1 MKADLR
7 AELGLLHRNVDE
19 LIPCAT
25 DAGMWTREEAK
36 RHEARLELLRAK
48 LKADF
53 TELMALRER
62 ANGSRLSTQ
71 NLHPAKNRVSRALA
85 TAQIHKML
93 RLYAVY
99 AE

>member
-19 LIPCAT
+19 MMRLLQCAT
-25 DAGMWTREEAK
+25 DAGIWTREEAK

-62 ANGSRLSTQ
+62 ANGSRLSTR
-71 NLHPAKNRVSRALA
+71 NLHPAK
-85 TAQIHKML
+85 K
-93 RLYAVY
+93 
-99 AE
+99 